1 LRADHHRNRIRQ
13 TVHRRK
19 LDRTIDL
26 DVVEVHSPATG
37 EYVGKVPMAA
47 KADVDAAISAA
58 RRALD
63 ESPWRATSPAE
74 RAAIIGAA
82 TKLMQDR
89 KDLFTQLIADE
100 TGAPPTIVELGFN
113 AR

>member
-1 LRADHHRNRIRQ
+1 
-13 TVHRRK
+13 

-82 TKLMQDR
+82 AKLIQDR